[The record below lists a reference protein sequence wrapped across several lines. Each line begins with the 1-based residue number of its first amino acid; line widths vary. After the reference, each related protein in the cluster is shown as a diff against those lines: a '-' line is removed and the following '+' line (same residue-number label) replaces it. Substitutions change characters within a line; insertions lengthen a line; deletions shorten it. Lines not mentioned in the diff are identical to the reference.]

1 MGKGDLRSRRGKIY
15 RGTHGVTRNRKKEK
29 AKNRKKPKQVEDSS
43 DRGTPA
49 RPA

>member
-15 RGTHGVTRNRKKEK
+15 RGTHGVTRSRAKEK
-29 AKNRKKPKQVEDSS
+29 AKKKKSKPEAGSS
-43 DRGTPA
+43 GPETPA

>member
-29 AKNRKKPKQVEDSS
+29 AKNRRKAKPEADSS
-43 DRGTPA
+43 GRETPA